1 MRLPISRDGSAKRVI
16 AELVDRYSRYDVL
29 TYASAIAV
37 QLLTAVVP
45 LFLLAF
51 LLLGTFGLQ
60 DVWRDELGPTFADQ
74 ASRPTYKAVDAVAEG
89 LIASPHR
96 LWLVAAVAILIWEV
110 SGAVRACMGGL
121 NRIFE
126 LEETRSTPRRFAL
139 SLGMAVGV
147 ATLVLGAMLVAARG
161 GGAVDLGPAQL
172 VWTLVRW
179 LLVFALLWAVVAVLI
194 RLAPNGHEPRGW
206 VSLGSTL
213 VILGWIVA
221 SIVFGWWVFRVA
233 DYKTPFGTAIAILTL
248 VGYLYTSAIVFLT
261 GALIDQ
267 LARERA
273 GA

>member
-1 MRLPISRDGSAKRVI
+1 MRLPISRDGSAKKLMD
-16 AELVDRYSRYDVL
+16 ELIDRYSRYDVL

-60 DVWRDELGPTFADQ
+60 DVWRDEIGPAFAAQ
-74 ASRPTYKAVDAVAEG
+74 ASRPTYKAIDAAAEG
-89 LIASPHR
+89 LISSPHR

-139 SLGMAVGV
+139 SVGMAVPV

-161 GGAVDLGPAQL
+161 GGAVDLGPAQA

-179 LLVFALLWAVVAVLI
+179 LLVFGLLWAVVAVLI

-213 VILGWIVA
+213 V
-221 SIVFGWWVFRVA
+221 
-233 DYKTPFGTAIAILTL
+233 
-248 VGYLYTSAIVFLT
+248 
-261 GALIDQ
+261 
-267 LARERA
+267 
-273 GA
+273 